1 MTIEEVKNEIQI
13 KEHQMSELRKSID
26 QIYNS
31 EIKSEKLENHK
42 NKMQKRR
49 NELVW
54 EVIRLKWALSSLT
67 LHSQPE

>member
-1 MTIEEVKNEIQI
+1 MTIEEVKNEIRI

-31 EIKSEKLENHK
+31 EINSEKLENHK

-54 EVIRLKWALSSLT
+54 EVIRLKWKLSSLT

>member
-1 MTIEEVKNEIQI
+1 MTIEEVKNQI
-13 KEHQMSELRKSID
+13 KTKELQMSELRKSID

-49 NELVW
+49 DEMRWEL
-54 EVIRLKWALSSLT
+54 IKLKWQLSSLT
-67 LHSQPE
+67 LRSQSE

>member
-67 LHSQPE
+67 LHSQSE

>member
-1 MTIEEVKNEIQI
+1 MTIEEVKNEIRI

-42 NKMQKRR
+42 NKMRKRR

>member
-42 NKMQKRR
+42 NKMRKRR